1 MKTGEGVEL
10 VGLVD
15 IGEEGNIC
23 KTLRMGKQENHLGH
37 HVCQFV
43 FLGLTGFRFP
53 FAHFVSDQ
61 IQAED
66 LHGLFWEAV
75 DHLQMFNFVCV
86 FTCMDGAQSTRSFLH
101 INTDTTTYSMKVKS
115 PRNIE
120 ESVIFMMD
128 YSHVMK
134 KVRNNIL
141 KSGITN
147 GSTRNL
153 TLPTG
158 EPIQWQMWIDA
169 YIWDRLNAFQ
179 IHRRLSNDH
188 SYLLITTNQNEKSPC
203 RRSFEF

>member
-1 MKTGEGVEL
+1 
-10 VGLVD
+10 
-15 IGEEGNIC
+15 
-23 KTLRMGKQENHLGH
+23 
-37 HVCQFV
+37 
-43 FLGLTGFRFP
+43 
-53 FAHFVSDQ
+53 
-61 IQAED
+61 
-66 LHGLFWEAV
+66 
-75 DHLQMFNFVCV
+75 
-86 FTCMDGAQSTRSFLH
+86 
-101 INTDTTTYSMKVKS
+101 
-115 PRNIE
+115 
-120 ESVIFMMD
+120 
-128 YSHVMK
+128 MK

-169 YIWDRLNAFQ
+169 YIWDRKTAFQ